1 MGSRYSIPTRPRYSP
16 YRQSLR
22 EEGTRGHDLAV
33 RVGTTSI
40 SWPAQIFDAHPL
52 VLLLASLDRSEHT
65 MTQKWPGNPRTS
77 KKSLRAHDCRLSSCR
92 EDMLSS
98 AIRILQ
104 NLTAQWL
111 PALNEV
117 TRDEIRSLGWQKWPF
132 AIPWRSQ
139 AHAYHGNAPRGA
151 RRESKAQRLS
161 VVDGRGLIMN
171 GAYGPPLSPT
181 PHKVR
186 ENYHREIRS
195 LSP

>member
-33 RVGTTSI
+33 RV
-40 SWPAQIFDAHPL
+40 
-52 VLLLASLDRSEHT
+52 
-65 MTQKWPGNPRTS
+65 
-77 KKSLRAHDCRLSSCR
+77 
-92 EDMLSS
+92 
-98 AIRILQ
+98 
-104 NLTAQWL
+104 AQWL

-181 PHKVR
+181 PHKNTTHDDGEYCMVWSTSIATKTALAALTRWEIAKHEMER
-186 ENYHREIRS
+186 EAFLHYDLAKPRPEPEINVNFQGQE
-195 LSP
+195 